1 MGLVKLASDPVNN
14 PQHYA
19 DLFTNKPTQCRA
31 IARLLGFDPGN
42 VIKYCWRAGNKSKD
56 KTKEDLQKAVN
67 YLNDW
72 KELYEILMYHDIGN
86 FEAARVLFAQ
96 IEKPDV
102 INDPVSFRKW
112 DIIRAILSDKTDDY
126 ETTFGYIYNCI
137 DSLCVTLTGN
147 RLK

>member
-67 YLNDW
+67 YLND
-72 KELYEILMYHDIGN
+72 
-86 FEAARVLFAQ
+86 
-96 IEKPDV
+96 
-102 INDPVSFRKW
+102 
-112 DIIRAILSDKTDDY
+112 
-126 ETTFGYIYNCI
+126 
-137 DSLCVTLTGN
+137 
-147 RLK
+147 

>member
-1 MGLVKLASDPVNN
+1 MDQKITNDPVNN

-42 VIKYCWRAGNKSKD
+42 VIKYTWRAGNKSKD
-56 KTKEDLQKAVN
+56 KTKEDLLKAVN

-72 KELYEILMYHDIGN
+72 EELYEILLYHDIGN

-96 IEKPDV
+96 IEKPD
-102 INDPVSFRKW
+102 INKDPVAFRKW
-112 DIIRAILSDKTDDY
+112 DIIRAVLMEKGRGQTMFD
-126 ETTFGYIYNCI
+126 YIYHCI
-137 DSLCVTLTGN
+137 DSLCVTLTGE

>member
-1 MGLVKLASDPVNN
+1 MDKKTTNDPVNN

-42 VIKYCWRAGNKSKD
+42 VIKYTWRAGNKSKD
-56 KTKEDLQKAVN
+56 KTKEDLLKAVN

-72 KELYEILMYHDIGN
+72 EELYDILLYHDIGN

-96 IEKPDV
+96 IAKPD
-102 INDPVSFRKW
+102 INKDPVAFRKW
-112 DIIRAILSDKTDDY
+112 NIIRAVLMEKDGGQMWFDH
-126 ETTFGYIYNCI
+126 IYHCI
-137 DSLCVTLTGN
+137 DSLCVTLTGE

>member
-1 MGLVKLASDPVNN
+1 MDQKTTNDPVNN

-42 VIKYCWRAGNKSKD
+42 VIKYTWRAGNKSKD
-56 KTKEDLQKAVN
+56 KTKEDLLKAVN

-72 KELYEILMYHDIGN
+72 EELYDILLYHDIGN

-96 IEKPDV
+96 IEKPD
-102 INDPVSFRKW
+102 INKDPVAFRKW
-112 DIIRAILSDKTDDY
+112 DIIRAVLIEKDGGQ
-126 ETTFGYIYNCI
+126 TTFDYIYNCI
-137 DSLCVTLTGN
+137 DSLCVMLTGA

>member
-1 MGLVKLASDPVNN
+1 MDQKTINDPVNN

-31 IARLLGFDPGN
+31 IARLLGFDPAN

-56 KTKEDLQKAVN
+56 KTKEDLLKAVN

-72 KELYEILMYHDIGN
+72 EELYEILLHQDIGN

-96 IEKPDV
+96 IEKPD
-102 INDPVSFRKW
+102 INKDPVAFRKW
-112 DIIRAILSDKTDDY
+112 DIIRAVLMENDGGQMWFD
-126 ETTFGYIYNCI
+126 YIYHCI
-137 DSLCVTLTGN
+137 DSLCVTLTGE

>member
-1 MGLVKLASDPVNN
+1 MDQKTTNDPVNN

-31 IARLLGFDPGN
+31 IARLLGFDPAN

-72 KELYEILMYHDIGN
+72 KALYEILMFHDIGN

-96 IEKPDV
+96 IEEPD
-102 INDPVSFRKW
+102 NSEDPVSFRKW
-112 DIIRAILSDKTDDY
+112 DIVRAVLSDKYRDNY
-126 ETTFGYIYNCI
+126 ETTFTYIYNCI
-137 DSLCVTLTGN
+137 DSLCVTLTGD
-147 RLK
+147 RVK